1 METSMEVE
9 RMIKAYMIYYRLYN
23 RFIENENNK
32 LYAWFFSLFLNI
44 ILALTLYKYDQN
56 IVLKITPFI
65 LFSLHIVGVLTEK
78 GDMTKRFLD
87 LIYTTSLSTYIV
99 SCLNI
104 ICRIFSRDMIRFYIL
119 NIVAFLVLDVPLKLV
134 LLYFFRIFSFLS
146 FIPLLE
152 YMFILKVT
160 LRVYHI
166 LFIPIVYFL
175 LNMNFFYIS
184 ASYFD
189 AFVAFSAFLSLAL
202 HLFFVDKLLSIKYSN
217 NMLDYTFLYIIF
229 IKWVSAP
236 VTRTILI
243 LFLRDK
249 KTFYE
254 FVYMYLFLLSYALY
268 LYKNNIYKLEFIV
281 FYFIFLVHLFTYYEI
296 KLRRKVRKVDLFV
309 QFYHINEHV
318 IEKSFNYLA
327 LLFNLKFTLFFIIV
341 CAFFIGFKWLIFIK
355 ILSYFFMFTGCLFL
369 IGARKR
375 KYMSFL
381 KYVCSCMVIGSFILN
396 SF

>member
-1 METSMEVE
+1 MV
-9 RMIKAYMIYYRLYN
+9 YYRLYN
-23 RFIENENNK
+23 RFVENENNK

-44 ILALTLYKYDQN
+44 IFALTLYKYDQN

-65 LFSLHIVGVLTEK
+65 LFSLHIVGALAEK

-87 LIYTTSLSTYIV
+87 LIYTTSISTYIV
-99 SCLNI
+99 ACLNI
-104 ICRIFSRDMIRFYIL
+104 ICKIFSRDMMRFYIL

-134 LLYFFRIFSFLS
+134 LLYFLRIFSFLS

-160 LRVYHI
+160 LQVYHI

-175 LNMNFFYIS
+175 LNMNLFYIS
-184 ASYFD
+184 TGYFD
-189 AFVAFSAFLSLAL
+189 AFIVFSAFLSLAL
-202 HLFFVDKLLSIKYSN
+202 HLFFVDRLLSVKYSN
-217 NMLDYTFLYIIF
+217 NNILDLNSKLYTFLYIIF

-268 LYKNNIYKLEFIV
+268 LYKNNIYSMEFIV

-296 KLRRKVRKVDLFV
+296 KLRRKIRKVDLFV
-309 QFYHINEHV
+309 RFYHIDEHV

-327 LLFNLKFTLFFIIV
+327 LLFNLKFTAFFIIV
-341 CAFFIGFKWLIFIK
+341 FAFFVDFKWLIFIK
-355 ILSYFFMFTGCLFL
+355 ILSYFFLFTGCLFL
-369 IGARKR
+369 INVGQRR
-375 KYMSFL
+375 YISFL
-381 KYVCSCMVIGSFILN
+381 KYVCSCMIIGSLILN